1 MFSSSLLLIATMTS
15 SSNSLYDMSL
25 LADCGTIAAGFT
37 AAIALAIDAYSR
49 LFGKQPRFYLSIRNH
64 YQKGKEFQLRL
75 VNYGEAPGEILSV
88 KADPIWNDLGIDDHV
103 SPLLPFLNYTADQ
116 TDSLDIPLSTGKIAT
131 ILRQYY
137 SHEEN
142 FDKPLIL
149 RVQLEYKSH
158 ALCPPFKKRKTTEFR
173 INLLSDYIDV
183 FPLHTIIDTD
193 KIESFC
199 KIYASQLEEFE
210 PSISLSID
218 DHK

>member
-1 MFSSSLLLIATMTS
+1 MFVDSILLLATTTAS
-15 SSNSLYDMSL
+15 QNDLSIW
-25 LADCGTIAAGFT
+25 ADYGTIGAGFT
-37 AAIALAIDAYSR
+37 AAIALAIDAYAR
-49 LFGKQPRFYLSIRNH
+49 LFGKQPRFYLSIRNR
-64 YQKGKEFQLRL
+64 GKNFQLRL
-75 VNYGEAPGEILSV
+75 VNYGDAPGEILSI
-88 KADPIWNDLGIDDHV
+88 KADSAWNDLGIDDHV

-116 TDSLDIPLSTGKIAT
+116 TDSLDIPLSTDKITT
-131 ILRQYY
+131 ILQQYY

-142 FDKPLIL
+142 FSNPLIL

-158 ALCPPFKKRKTTEFR
+158 ALCPPFRKNKTTEFQ

-199 KIYASQLEEFE
+199 KIYASQLEELE
-210 PSISLSID
+210 PSTFPSPD

>member
-1 MFSSSLLLIATMTS
+1 MFVDSILLLATTTAS
-15 SSNSLYDMSL
+15 QNDLSIW
-25 LADCGTIAAGFT
+25 ADYGTIGAGFT
-37 AAIALAIDAYSR
+37 AAIALTVDAYAR
-49 LFGKQPRFYLSIRNH
+49 LFGKQPRFHLSIRNH
-64 YQKGKEFQLRL
+64 GKNFQLRL
-75 VNYGEAPGEILSV
+75 VNYGDAPGEILSIR
-88 KADPIWNDLGIDDHV
+88 ADSTWNDLGIDDHV

-116 TDSLDIPLSTGKIAT
+116 TDSLDIPLSTDKITT
-131 ILRQYY
+131 ILQQYY

-142 FDKPLIL
+142 FSKPLIL

-158 ALCPPFKKRKTTEFR
+158 ALCPPFMKNKTTEFQ

-199 KIYASQLEEFE
+199 KIYASQLEELE
-210 PSISLSID
+210 PSTFPSLD

>member
-1 MFSSSLLLIATMTS
+1 MFVDSILLLATTTAS
-15 SSNSLYDMSL
+15 QNDLSIW
-25 LADCGTIAAGFT
+25 ADYGTIGAGFT
-37 AAIALAIDAYSR
+37 AAIALTVDAYAR
-49 LFGKQPRFYLSIRNH
+49 LFGKQPRFHLSIRNH
-64 YQKGKEFQLRL
+64 VKNFQLRL
-75 VNYGEAPGEILSV
+75 VNYGDAPGEILSIR
-88 KADPIWNDLGIDDHV
+88 ADSTWNDLGIDDHV

-116 TDSLDIPLSTGKIAT
+116 TDSLDIPLSTDKITT
-131 ILRQYY
+131 ILQQYY

-142 FDKPLIL
+142 FSKPLIL

-158 ALCPPFKKRKTTEFR
+158 ALCPPFMKNKTTEFQ

-199 KIYASQLEEFE
+199 KIYASQLEELE
-210 PSISLSID
+210 PSTFPSLD